1 MSITRDQMV
10 KEMQDGLSKY
20 KPLSDQVM
28 QMKGAVEIAPGIY
41 MRMISAD
48 ELGEMKPVALLD
60 DPLLDPVIRDVMA
73 DATIERPA
81 MTNAPTPPPEVEPTN
96 RIEAMRQKMRAIHG
110 ITEIMGIVTDVI
122 DMIKNKSTVMVED
135 IKVTIPLSPK
145 QLAGYE
151 IRPNVF
157 YGGIIVVNVYLTN
170 GKVAT
175 GLAVA
180 SPNDD
185 CPDVE
190 QGIGIALDR
199 AMMAYWITWC
209 GMEASAGRKKR
220 IIPDKDGNV
229 TLGPSNCSP
238 EMVDHVVACIET
250 LNRP

>member
-10 KEMQDGLSKY
+10 KEMQDNLSKY
-20 KPLSDQVM
+20 RPFPDQIM
-28 QMKGAVEIAPGIY
+28 QMKGATEIAPGIY
-41 MRMISAD
+41 MRKISAD

-60 DPLLDPVIRDVMA
+60 DPLLDPIIRDVMA
-73 DATIERPA
+73 DATIERPT

-96 RIEAMRQKMRAIHG
+96 RIEAMRQKMRAIYS
-110 ITEIMGIVTDVI
+110 ITEIMDIVKDVMRML
-122 DMIKNKSTVMVED
+122 DNRPLVTVDD
-135 IKVTIPLSPK
+135 IKITIPLSPK
-145 QLAGYE
+145 RLDGYE
-151 IRPNVF
+151 IRPNIY
-157 YGGIIVVNVYLTN
+157 YGGVIVASVYLTN
-170 GKVAT
+170 GKVST

-185 CPDVE
+185 CPDIE

-199 AMMAYWITWC
+199 AMMAYWVTWC
-209 GMEASAGRKKR
+209 GMEASESRKKC

-238 EMVDHVVACIET
+238 EMLDHVVACIET